1 MTKNTVVSERKSA
14 YLAILFQAGV
24 AAVVTFV
31 VWMLY
36 DPLAAKSALK
46 GGLVAVIPNF
56 VFAYLAFRYLAS
68 EHAERV
74 KALMLGG
81 HTIKIILTVV
91 LCALVLSQSS
101 LAPGFFI
108 AGFVIT
114 LLTQWTAPFFF
125 KH

>member
-1 MTKNTVVSERKSA
+1 M
-14 YLAILFQAGV
+14 AILFQAGI
-24 AAVVTFV
+24 AGLVTFV
-31 VWMLY
+31 VWVLY
-36 DPLAAKSALK
+36 DPLSAKSALK

-56 VFAYLAFRYLAS
+56 VFAYLAFRYIAS
-68 EHAERV
+68 EHVERV

-81 HTIKIILTVV
+81 HTLKIILTVV

-114 LLTQWTAPFFF
+114 LLTQLTASFFF